1 MEFRMHLG
9 ILILMVITML
19 VWWVSSES
27 RLKKFKWNIPIYV
40 GVFLYMVFEVIYWV
54 VIYWVVVLCFL

>member
-1 MEFRMHLG
+1 MHLG